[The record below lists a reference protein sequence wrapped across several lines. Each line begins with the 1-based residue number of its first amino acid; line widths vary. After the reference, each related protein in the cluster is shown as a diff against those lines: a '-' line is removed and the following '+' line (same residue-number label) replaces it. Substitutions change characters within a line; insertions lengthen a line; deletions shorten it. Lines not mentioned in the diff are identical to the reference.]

1 LSINA
6 GCGGVGWEH
15 WPCSSCLVLIQWP
28 RQTCLCMRTRI
39 GCHSSRWEWGRHQCR
54 AREWIVDEREE
65 DGSVTQKLMDEM
77 CQEAGKSLGGL
88 GGHLGVMQAI

>member
-1 LSINA
+1 
-6 GCGGVGWEH
+6 
-15 WPCSSCLVLIQWP
+15 
-28 RQTCLCMRTRI
+28 M
-39 GCHSSRWEWGRHQCR
+39 
-54 AREWIVDEREE
+54 DEREE